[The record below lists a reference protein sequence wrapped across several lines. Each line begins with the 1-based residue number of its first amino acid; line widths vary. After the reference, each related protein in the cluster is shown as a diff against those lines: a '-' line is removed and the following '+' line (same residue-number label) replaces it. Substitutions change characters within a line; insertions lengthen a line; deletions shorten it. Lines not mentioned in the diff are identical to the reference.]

1 MGKKGKAGS
10 GNLGKALIRDRF
22 GSSKNKKN
30 AGSSMLHT
38 AEINDGYDWGRL
50 NLQSVTEEDSFQEF
64 LSTAELAGTEF
75 YAEKLNIKFVNPRS
89 GIGLPSKDEKEQILE
104 SQRKNK
110 GFLKIPRRPK
120 WDNSTTANELQSKE
134 REEFLAWRRSLSMLQ
149 EVDGLMLTPY
159 EKNLEFWRQL
169 WRVVE
174 RSDVI
179 VQIVDGRNPLLFRC
193 EDLEAYV
200 EEVDPKKM
208 NMILIN
214 KADFLTEEQRQAWAK
229 YFSDIGI
236 QVAFFSATLASE
248 GQRNKD
254 IIEEECS
261 EDEQDGKEESES
273 DDNYERNENDDS
285 NESLYNS
292 EFASES
298 EYESADDGIN
308 STNTEHTNET
318 SELKTEK
325 QAWSKDNQCNSH
337 ALEHVVDKVDEEN
350 IKEGNKKV
358 ENSSELLGRD
368 QLVSFF
374 KRIYKDETY
383 TKGITT
389 IGLVG
394 YPNVGK
400 SSTINA
406 LLMDKKVSVS
416 ATPGK
421 TKHFQTLYLDKDLLL
436 CDCPGLV
443 MPSFICTK
451 AEMVLNGI
459 LPIDQMKDH
468 VPPITL
474 LGTLIPRHV
483 IEDLY
488 GIMIPLPLE
497 GEDSDRPP
505 TAEEILNAY
514 GYNRGFMTQNG
525 QPDNPRSARYL
536 LKDFVNG
543 KLLYCVAPPTVEQ
556 ENFHTFPPR
565 RRIRSTNTHVPLKTI
580 YANKRSKISSED
592 VDKVFF
598 QRNTSTAHVKG
609 VIGKM
614 HGLCRYDSKDT
625 VSMIDSARSLS
636 LEEKPW
642 KKMNKHANKKKH
654 EKTRRLYAH
663 LDRH

>member
-1 MGKKGKAGS
+1 MGKKGKGEG
-10 GNLGKALIRDRF
+10 GNLGKALIRNRF
-22 GSSKNKKN
+22 GPSKNRKN
-30 AGSSMLHT
+30 ADSSMLHSVNL
-38 AEINDGYDWGRL
+38 NDGYDWGRL
-50 NLQSVTEEDSFQEF
+50 NLQSVTEESSFQEF

-75 YAEKLNIKFVNPRS
+75 YAEKLNIKFVNPNS
-89 GIGLPSKDEKEQILE
+89 GIGLLSKDEKEKLLE

-110 GFLKIPRRPK
+110 ALLKIPRRPK
-120 WDNSTTANELQSKE
+120 WDSSTTADELQSKE
-134 REEFLAWRRSLSMLQ
+134 REEFLEWRRSLSVLQ
-149 EVDGLMLTPY
+149 EMEGLLLTPY
-159 EKNLEFWRQL
+159 ERNLEFWRQL

-174 RSDVI
+174 RSDI
-179 VQIVDGRNPLLFRC
+179 IAQIVDARNPLIFRC

-200 EEVDPKKM
+200 KEIDPKKM

-229 YFSDIGI
+229 YFTDINLR
-236 QVAFFSATLASE
+236 VAFFSATLAA
-248 GQRNKD
+248 NKQKIED
-254 IIEEECS
+254 SIEEENS
-261 EDEQDGKEESES
+261 EDTIDSEEE
-273 DDNYERNENDDS
+273 DNDENNKDDS
-285 NESLYNS
+285 SDQSLYNS
-292 EFASES
+292 EYLSES
-298 EYESADDGIN
+298 EYESADDGSN
-308 STNTEHTNET
+308 FNTNMKSVNKSSKIENEKEI
-318 SELKTEK
+318 SSNDNECNLEKLKLSIE
-325 QAWSKDNQCNSH
+325 
-337 ALEHVVDKVDEEN
+337 EIDKE
-350 IKEGNKKV
+350 ITKV
-358 ENSSELLGRD
+358 ENSSELLSRD

-374 KRIYKDETY
+374 KTIYKGETY
-383 TKGITT
+383 TKGLTT

-443 MPSFICTK
+443 MPSFVSTK
-451 AEMVLNGI
+451 AEMILNGI
-459 LPIDQMKDH
+459 LPIDQMRDH

-474 LGTLIPRHV
+474 LGSLIPRHV

-488 GIMIPLPLE
+488 GIMIPLPPE
-497 GEDSDRPP
+497 GDDPDRPP
-505 TAEEILNAY
+505 TAEEILNAH

-536 LKDFVNG
+536 LKDYVNG
-543 KLLYCVAPPTVEQ
+543 RLLYCVAPPTLNQ
-556 ENFHTFPPR
+556 EKFHLFPPR
-565 RRIRSTNTHVPLKTI
+565 RRIVSLNKHIPANTI
-580 YANKRSKISSED
+580 FANKGNKVTSED

-598 QRNTSTAHVKG
+598 QNNSPNVHIKG

-614 HGLCRYDSKDT
+614 HGLSHSSSNVAGSVIGST
-625 VSMIDSARSLS
+625 QSLL

-642 KKMNKHANKKKH
+642 KKINKHSNKNKR

-663 LDRH
+663 LDQH

>member
-1 MGKKGKAGS
+1 MGKKGKVEGN
-10 GNLGKALIRDRF
+10 NLGKALIRGRF
-22 GSSKNKKN
+22 GSSRNKKDVDL
-30 AGSSMLHT
+30 SMLHT
-38 AEINDGYDWGRL
+38 AELNDGYDWGRL
-50 NLQSVTEEDSFQEF
+50 NLQSVTEENSFQEF

-75 YAEKLNIKFVNPRS
+75 YAEKLNIKFVNTKT
-89 GIGLPSKDEKEQILE
+89 GIGLLSKDEKAKLLE
-104 SQRKNK
+104 TQKKNK
-110 GFLKIPRRPK
+110 AFLKIPRRPK
-120 WDNSTTANELQSKE
+120 WNSSTTAHELQSKE
-134 REEFLAWRRSLSMLQ
+134 REEFLEWRRSLAMLQ
-149 EVDGLMLTPY
+149 EVEELILTPY

-179 VQIVDGRNPLLFRC
+179 VQIVDARNPLLFRC

-200 EEVDPKKM
+200 KEVDSRKM
-208 NMILIN
+208 NLILIN

-229 YFSDIGI
+229 YFTDINLR
-236 QVAFFSATLASE
+236 VAFFSATLAAE
-248 GQRNKD
+248 KQKVKD
-254 IIEEECS
+254 IIEEEGS
-261 EDEQDGKEESES
+261 EDEEGSEVEDNDS
-273 DDNYERNENDDS
+273 D
-285 NESLYNS
+285 ESLYTS

-298 EYESADDGIN
+298 EYESADDGSN
-308 STNTEHTNET
+308 NTITENEEV
-318 SELKTEK
+318 SSKESNECNLNELNDSIEK
-325 QAWSKDNQCNSH
+325 LNEKDIEDNT
-337 ALEHVVDKVDEEN
+337 
-350 IKEGNKKV
+350 KV
-358 ENSSELLGRD
+358 ENSSELLSRD

-374 KRIYKDETY
+374 KMIYKGKTY

-421 TKHFQTLYLDKDLLL
+421 TKHFQTLFLDKDLLL

-443 MPSFICTK
+443 MPSFVCTK
-451 AEMVLNGI
+451 SEMILNGI
-459 LPIDQMKDH
+459 LPIDQMRDH

-474 LGTLIPRHV
+474 LGTLIPRHI

-488 GIMIPLPLE
+488 GIMIPPPLE
-497 GEDSDRPP
+497 GEDPDRPP

-525 QPDNPRSARYL
+525 QPDNPRAARYL

-543 KLLYCVAPPTVEQ
+543 KLLYCVAPTTAEQ
-556 ENFHTFPPR
+556 EKFHTFPPR
-565 RRIRSTNTHVPLKTI
+565 RRIISKNKHFPPRTVRVNKGSKTT
-580 YANKRSKISSED
+580 SED
-592 VDKVFF
+592 LDKVFF
-598 QRNTSTAHVKG
+598 QNNTSNVHVKG

-614 HGLCRYDSKDT
+614 HGLHRINSKDAGSVT
-625 VSMIDSARSLS
+625 GSTQSL
-636 LEEKPW
+636 LLQEKPW
-642 KKMNKHANKKKH
+642 KKINKHSNKKKR

-663 LDRH
+663 LDQH

>member
-1 MGKKGKAGS
+1 MGRKGKVGS

-22 GSSKNKKN
+22 GSSRNKKHVD
-30 AGSSMLHT
+30 SSMIHT
-38 AEINDGYDWGRL
+38 TELNDGYDWGRL
-50 NLQSVTEEDSFQEF
+50 NLQSVTEENSFEEF

-75 YAEKLNIKFVNPRS
+75 HAEKLNIKFVNPKS
-89 GIGLPSKDEKEQILE
+89 GIGLLSKDEKEKVLKTQE
-104 SQRKNK
+104 KNK
-110 GFLKIPRRPK
+110 ALLKIPRRPK
-120 WDNSTTANELQSKE
+120 WDSSTTAHELQSKE
-134 REEFLAWRRSLSMLQ
+134 REEFLEWRRSLSVLQ
-149 EVDGLMLTPY
+149 EMEGLMLTPY

-179 VQIVDGRNPLLFRC
+179 VQIVDARNPLLFRC

-200 EEVDPKKM
+200 KELDPRKM
-208 NMILIN
+208 NMILVN
-214 KADFLTEEQRQAWAK
+214 KADFLTEQQRQAWAK
-229 YFSDIGI
+229 YFTDINLR
-236 QVAFFSATLASE
+236 VAFFSATLAAE
-248 GQRNKD
+248 KQKIKD
-254 IIEEECS
+254 II
-261 EDEQDGKEESES
+261 KEEVSENEQNS
-273 DDNYERNENDDS
+273 EVDGDEKDENYDS
-285 NESLYNS
+285 GTSLYNS
-292 EFASES
+292 AFASES
-298 EYESADDGIN
+298 EYEIVDDN
-308 STNTEHTNET
+308 SSSTKIRNEEEVDSKCKKYNEEYNEEKIDEKMIEDNTK
-318 SELKTEK
+318 L
-325 QAWSKDNQCNSH
+325 
-337 ALEHVVDKVDEEN
+337 
-350 IKEGNKKV
+350 
-358 ENSSELLGRD
+358 ENSPELLSRD

-374 KRIYKDETY
+374 KAIYKDETY

-421 TKHFQTLYLDKDLLL
+421 TKHFQTLFMDKDLLL

-443 MPSFICTK
+443 MPSFVCTK
-451 AEMVLNGI
+451 SEMIINGI
-459 LPIDQMKDH
+459 LPIDQMRDH

-488 GIMIPLPLE
+488 GIMIPTPLE
-497 GEDSDRPP
+497 GEDPNRPP

-514 GYNRGFMTQNG
+514 GYSRGFMTQNG

-543 KLLYCVAPPTVEQ
+543 RLLYCVAPPIVEQ
-556 ENFHTFPPR
+556 ERFHIFAPRRKINPANKHLPPR
-565 RRIRSTNTHVPLKTI
+565 TVRVNSRNKTT
-580 YANKRSKISSED
+580 SED

-598 QRNTSTAHVKG
+598 QNNISNVHVKG

-614 HGLCRYDSKDT
+614 HGLFHSRSNDIG
-625 VSMIDSARSLS
+625 SMIGSTQDLL

-642 KKMNKHANKKKH
+642 KKINKHSNKKKR

-663 LDRH
+663 LDQH